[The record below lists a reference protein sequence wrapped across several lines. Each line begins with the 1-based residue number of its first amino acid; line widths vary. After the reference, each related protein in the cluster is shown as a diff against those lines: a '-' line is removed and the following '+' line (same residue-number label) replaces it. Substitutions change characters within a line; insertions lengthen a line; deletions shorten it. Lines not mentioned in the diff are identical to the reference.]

1 MNSTIKSIL
10 YGCRRR
16 QMLNKSSKLSVTGI
30 IDIEA
35 IAQRQTMKY
44 SKNSLNKSEIPRGK
58 NSKIMSKYMK
68 LGLGVAGVFSLAVAV
83 NEAVAKIQGSGG
95 YSFFFKDKVGI
106 DPFYFR
112 EFKLINK
119 ERISHDTSIFRFQI
133 DEIEKKH
140 AFVTDKI
147 LSSGVWSIDIKDHY
161 VQTFRR
167 YTPIDYSIVSKNI
180 KGSDLADFNVQ
191 LSDRKEMDA
200 NYIDI
205 LVKRYPNGSVSR
217 FIHNIDVGEMV
228 QIRGPNVEYPYF
240 LNPKKNIGMIAGGTG
255 IAPMYQLIKRILLSN
270 DPTNEDK
277 KISLMYASRSRQD
290 ILLADQLIH
299 LQQQFPD
306 RLTVRFYV
314 DADAETSDD
323 RHIPADAESSK
334 LAAKGAQAGP
344 NLHSLQ
350 LDQIKGANGPQ
361 FSTLNVGYIGKESI
375 KNHLPPP
382 NSDCIIVVSG
392 PQG

>member
-1 MNSTIKSIL
+1 
-10 YGCRRR
+10 
-16 QMLNKSSKLSVTGI
+16 
-30 IDIEA
+30 
-35 IAQRQTMKY
+35 MKY
-44 SKNSLNKSEIPRGK
+44 SKNNLNKSEIPRGK
-58 NSKIMSKYMK
+58 KSKSMSKYMK

-133 DEIEKKH
+133 EEIEKKH

-147 LSSGVWSIDIKDHY
+147 LNSGVWSIDIKDHY

-180 KGSDLADFNVQ
+180 KDNDLTDFNVQ
-191 LSDRKEMDA
+191 LKDKNETGTK
-200 NYIDI
+200 YIDI

-240 LNPKKNIGMIAGGTG
+240 LNPKKNIGMLNIQEIRIAGGTG

-270 DPTNEDK
+270 DPSNEDK
-277 KISLMYASRSRQD
+277 KISLMYASRSKQD
-290 ILLADQLIH
+290 ILLADQLIR

-306 RLTVRFYV
+306 RLAVHFYV
-314 DADAETSDD
+314 DSLVETSNNRHIPVAAETSKLVAQSAGSKSAE
-323 RHIPADAESSK
+323 AD
-334 LAAKGAQAGP
+334 P
-344 NLHSLQ
+344 NLRSPQ
-350 LDQIKGANGPQ
+350 LVQFNGSNNPQ
-361 FSTLNVGYIGKESI
+361 FSALNVGYIA
-375 KNHLPPP
+375 
-382 NSDCIIVVSG
+382 IIVPPSF
-392 PQG
+392 PQSFTFSPLT